1 MRSVIQSHSSDH
13 FMCDVSRGCVRR
25 GSRDE
30 GHGGTGREKCVR
42 VLRTVKW
49 ASDLAEIV
57 FLFFSSR
64 LSLLW
69 FNLMSYWS
77 LKRSQWI
84 HRRIH
89 THSLSKRQMS
99 ERGGRGR
106 GIERRAGGEERKG
119 REEQRICSL
128 YLSTNCIPSRREK
141 KGREKKEKEKTNLQD

>member
-1 MRSVIQSHSSDH
+1 MR
-13 FMCDVSRGCVRR
+13 
-25 GSRDE
+25 
-30 GHGGTGREKCVR
+30 GTEAPGERGREKCVR

-106 GIERRAGGEERKG
+106 ESVELEAKRGRE